1 MKHTKHLFFIVLL
14 FTSRIASA
22 QLTETQGWFFLS
34 HTQTL
39 SKKFDLLADVQ
50 TRSANHFDYLTT
62 LLLRGAL
69 SYNFSQQ
76 QSVALGYAYKGDWE
90 EDEQSI
96 KDYSHE
102 NRIYEQYIY
111 KFKIRRVE
119 MMFRARLE
127 QRWVVEQ
134 VTNFS
139 QRGRLFLSAQIP
151 LIADTAFNKGP
162 YLGVQNELFLNI
174 QHKDNVNNSA
184 FDQNRAF
191 TSLGYRFSKKMDAE
205 LGYLFW
211 YQKEM
216 DASYRR
222 NVIQLMLTTHF

>member
-1 MKHTKHLFFIVLL
+1 
-14 FTSRIASA
+14 
-22 QLTETQGWFFLS
+22 
-34 HTQTL
+34 
-39 SKKFDLLADVQ
+39 
-50 TRSANHFDYLTT
+50 
-62 LLLRGAL
+62 
-69 SYNFSQQ
+69 
-76 QSVALGYAYKGDWE
+76 
-90 EDEQSI
+90 
-96 KDYSHE
+96 
-102 NRIYEQYIY
+102 
-111 KFKIRRVE
+111 

-127 QRWVVEQ
+127 QRWVMEEAN
-134 VTNFS
+134 NFS

-174 QHKDNVNNSA
+174 QHKDKVNNSA

-216 DASYRR
+216 NASYRR